1 MCDTVCVI
9 GEHRVMFAK
18 NSDRP
23 PTEPQVVRTF
33 ARRAAESTLRTQYI
47 EIPDHDAYTFVG
59 SQPTW
64 LWGVEHG
71 VNEHGVAIGN
81 EKVWTTGKPRTRPAA
96 LLGMDIVR
104 LGLERAATGDEALS
118 AMTELIERY
127 GQGGTGELDH
137 DEPYDSSFLI
147 ADRNGG
153 WILETCDRTWVAA
166 PIESGASISNRLN
179 ITTDWTRA
187 SADVGPDADFQHWR
201 NPKVPTTIADHRLA
215 TTDRAVTASISD
227 PRAIARVLRDHGA
240 GADEERTADVA
251 PLPKAPGD
259 DNRGVTVCMH
269 VRGVQATTASMIMTL
284 NRDRSEEPRMW
295 AALGSP
301 CVSVYV
307 PIFPACGV
315 VAALSES
322 STWSRFASLRDRVE
336 RDPATLPA
344 IRSRLAAVETQLWAE
359 ADAITPGDHDAQAAF
374 TTSAFDP
381 IERALFTLE
390 TAIDVAL

>member
-1 MCDTVCVI
+1 MCDTVCVVD
-9 GEHRVMFAK
+9 EHRMMFAK

-23 PTEPQVVRTF
+23 PSEPQVMRAF
-33 ARRAAESTLRTQYI
+33 QRRAAESTGRTQYL
-47 EIPDHDAYTFVG
+47 EIPDHDANAFVG

-71 VNEHGVAIGN
+71 MNEHGVAIGN
-81 EKVWTTGKPRTRPAA
+81 EKVWTTGRPRTRPEA

-104 LGLERAATGDEALS
+104 LGLERAPTADAAL
-118 AMTELIERY
+118 AVMTELIERY
-127 GQGGTGELDH
+127 GQGGSGELDH

-153 WILETCDRTWVAA
+153 WVLETCDRTWVAA
-166 PIESGASISNRLN
+166 PIASGASISNRLSV
-179 ITTDWTRA
+179 TTNWTRA

-215 TTDRAVTASISD
+215 TTQQAVTASISD

-240 GADEERTADVA
+240 SADEDRTPEVA
-251 PLPKAPGD
+251 PLPEAPGD

-269 VRGVQATTASMIMTL
+269 VRGVQATTASMITTL
-284 NRDRSEEPRMW
+284 SRDRSEAPRIW

-315 VAALSES
+315 VAALSDP
-322 STWSRFASLRDRVE
+322 STWSRFARLRDRVE
-336 RDPATLPA
+336 RDGAALPA
-344 IRSRLAAVETQLWAE
+344 IRSRLAEVEARLWAE
-359 ADAITPGDHDAQAAF
+359 ADAIAPGDRGAQRAF
-374 TTSAFDP
+374 TRMAFDP
-381 IERALFTLE
+381 VEHALLDLE
-390 TAIDVAL
+390 IAL